1 MSQRLR
7 SSRFSALSLANG
19 VLTLSKSGDGEF
31 LERVGL
37 SFPPPVGVP
46 GVINARPFN
55 LARASVGNDV
65 GIEAD
70 TCYCLGYNSDGF
82 GNPADA
88 AEHCVALRHEV
99 YFRPGLDFG
108 GLAVPVHETHI
119 QVTPAAGDSFS
130 GSGWSG
136 AFRRKFSSVCERKV
150 YGGSNRSGLKINTSL
165 DCTFFSLIDPN
176 RNNATAQLLKTDATL
191 LTMQLFEGMKI
202 QTEKA
207 AFDTYDVIKLKNA
220 AGSNYIRAI
229 SIDAGDRVYIGGMFA
244 GGLDAAVL
252 ALGGAATKLRFFPAS
267 GAEVSTNAVGK
278 QTVTG
283 SRGGNAAIASL
294 AAALAAY
301 GLIVDST
308 SA

>member
-7 SSRFSALSLANG
+7 SSRFSALSLADG
-19 VLTLSKSGDGEF
+19 ALTLSKSGDGEF

-37 SFPPPVGVP
+37 RFPPPVGVP
-46 GVINARPFN
+46 GIVNARSFN
-55 LARASVGNDV
+55 LARASAGNEVGA
-65 GIEAD
+65 EAD
-70 TCYCLGYNSDGF
+70 TSYCWGYNADGF
-82 GNPADA
+82 GNPQDS
-88 AEHCVALRHEV
+88 AEHCLSFRHEV
-99 YFRPGLDFG
+99 YFRPSGAVG
-108 GLAVPVHETHI
+108 GLTPPVHETHI
-119 QVTPAAGDSFS
+119 QATPASGDSFS
-130 GSGWSG
+130 GTGWNG
-136 AFRRKFSSVCERKV
+136 AYRRPLSINVERKV
-150 YGGSNRSGLKINTSL
+150 YGGSNRSGIKIDMALDTTSL
-165 DCTFFSLIDPN
+165 SLIDPN
-176 RNNATAQLLKTDATL
+176 RNNATAQMFKLDATL
-191 LTMQLFEGMKI
+191 AVMQLFNGVKI
-202 QTEKA
+202 QSEQA

-267 GAEVSTNAVGK
+267 GADVSTNAVGK

-283 SRGGNAAIASL
+283 SRAGNAALASL